1 MRVSSI
7 QLTLLVQSR
16 KLLALLQPHHVLL
29 LSQLHLKLYARK
41 TSRLVDNLFE
51 GVVDTMLLYGL
62 QDVLNLVDC
71 NHDQIV

>member
-16 KLLALLQPHHVLL
+16 KLLALLQLHHFLL
-29 LSQLHLKLYARK
+29 LSQLHLELYARK
-41 TSRLVDNLFE
+41 TSRLVDNLSE

-62 QDVLNLVDC
+62 QDVLDLVDC